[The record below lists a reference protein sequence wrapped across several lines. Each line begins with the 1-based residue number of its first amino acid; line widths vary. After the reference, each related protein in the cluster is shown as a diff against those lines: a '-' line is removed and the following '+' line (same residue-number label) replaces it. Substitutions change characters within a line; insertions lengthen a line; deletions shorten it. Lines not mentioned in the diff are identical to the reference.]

1 MMRMMRVLFREL
13 IPLFDK
19 KMKAHPEHVTEAQI
33 VCALRFQGYEYVEA
47 NYEQVQGEVS
57 TGFPT
62 LIQPVVESLTL
73 HERQEDNFAAFFGLQ
88 RYLFKWGGEYLTM
101 YADEHIAFDFL
112 FLHLYR
118 HDTPLGYSND
128 EYVSRWN
135 RDFKGAAEQAA
146 AVIRSS
152 FRRKGRGKKLYI

>member
-1 MMRMMRVLFREL
+1 
-13 IPLFDK
+13 
-19 KMKAHPEHVTEAQI
+19 MKAHPEHVTEAQI

-47 NYEQVQGEVS
+47 KYGQNEGEPP

-62 LIQPVVESLTL
+62 LIQPVVDSLTL

-88 RYLFKWGGEYLTM
+88 RFLFKWGGEYLTM

-118 HDTPLGYSND
+118 FDTPREYSAD
-128 EYVSRWN
+128 EYVSRWD
-135 RDFKGAAEQAA
+135 RDFKARSEQTAS
-146 AVIRSS
+146 VIRNS